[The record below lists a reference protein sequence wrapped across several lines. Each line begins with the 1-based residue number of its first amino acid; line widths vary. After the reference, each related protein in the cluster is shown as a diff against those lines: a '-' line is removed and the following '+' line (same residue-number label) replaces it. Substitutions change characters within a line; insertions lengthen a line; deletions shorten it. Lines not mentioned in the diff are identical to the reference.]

1 MWNKHFLNNFHYVHI
16 SIFFILQNLSTGNLP
31 KNANKIFTAKMVN
44 KNDIF
49 ETQNEGGIH
58 HSNEDFDTLI
68 QEDEAR
74 ALNNADLHEDKGN
87 INFRTIDETSSHI
100 VDIDNLHFFPE
111 TDSQD
116 AFNFHD
122 DHNIYI
128 PTSSSQGPLS
138 DNDIAAPISPAAP
151 IDAPATERIVPAWQA
166 DAHSH
171 AIDVFGTFAIV
182 AAVAVIAIVLRSI
195 ILKRR
200 AKRKLGKE
208 VFKYILDFDVED
220 VDLTR
225 AVTGGWHGTY
235 KNNLRE
241 GIETDLDTDDDDFFS
256 DEDDEDDNAFFDA
269 SRKIRDA
276 HDHMIVFMEEGE
288 DLLVG
293 ENNIYLDREVE
304 NDEIYYASD
313 DELFSPV
320 HK

>member
-1 MWNKHFLNNFHYVHI
+1 MNNNEIV
-16 SIFFILQNLSTGNLP
+16 
-31 KNANKIFTAKMVN
+31 
-44 KNDIF
+44 

-74 ALNNADLHEDKGN
+74 ALNNADHQNKGD
-87 INFRTIDETSSHI
+87 IDVRTIDETSSHT
-100 VDIDNLHFFPE
+100 VDVDNLHFSPE

-116 AFNFHD
+116 AFNFHED
-122 DHNIYI
+122 SNIYI

-138 DNDIAAPISPAAP
+138 DNEVTAPISPSAP
-151 IDAPATERIVPAWQA
+151 IGGQTIEQTGGHP
-166 DAHSH
+166 HSH
-171 AIDVFGTFAIV
+171 AVDVFGTFGIV
-182 AAVAVIAIVLRSI
+182 AAVAVIAMVLRSI

-235 KNNLRE
+235 KNNLRD
-241 GIETDLDTDDDDFFS
+241 GIETDPDTDDDFFS

-269 SRKIRDA
+269 SRKIRES
-276 HDHMIVFMEEGE
+276 HDQMIVFMEEGE

-293 ENNIYLDREVE
+293 ENNIYLDREVDD
-304 NDEIYYASD
+304 DEIYYASG